1 VTTVAQGTATVNAV
15 NIFWGIVIA
24 LAAVA
29 VSVASILFIRRRAPE
44 GGYFADG
51 DRAAGFFGVL
61 STGFSI
67 LLGFIVFL
75 SFASYDESRSG
86 AEAEA
91 TTLGQ
96 QFETAQFFD
105 KDTAGQLGGQ
115 LICYGR
121 YVVNEEWPQMRS
133 GDLGDQVNP
142 WGIAMYRTIVTT
154 EPNTNAQGSAYD
166 KWLDQ
171 TSDREQARLDRVHG
185 AEGIIPWPLWV
196 VLILS
201 AVLVFVFVMFFADP
215 AERAV
220 VQGLQVGSVV
230 LIMVMLLMVVRFLD
244 RPYQEG
250 VGGVQPTAMERTLH
264 ILENELAGEGVRTPL
279 PCNADGQAK

>member
-1 VTTVAQGTATVNAV
+1 MTRLERDLGLDKLDHRGIGRLVHRDARNAESPDLGDDGLRAATETVGPV
-15 NIFWGIVIA
+15 NIFLGIVVA
-24 LAAVA
+24 FLAAA

-91 TTLGQ
+91 TTVAQ

-105 KDTAGQLGGQ
+105 DDTAGQLGGQ
-115 LICYGR
+115 LICYGK
-121 YVVNEEWPQMRS
+121 YVVNEEWPEMRS
-133 GDLGDQVNP
+133 GGLGDQINP
-142 WGIAMYRTIVTT
+142 WGLELYKTILAT
-154 EPNTNAQGSAYD
+154 EPTTNAQGSAYD

-171 TSDREQARLDRVHG
+171 TLRARAGTTRPG
-185 AEGIIPWPLWV
+185 ARCRGPTSSERPTMC
-196 VLILS
+196 S
-201 AVLVFVFVMFFADP
+201 A
-215 AERAV
+215 
-220 VQGLQVGSVV
+220 
-230 LIMVMLLMVVRFLD
+230 
-244 RPYQEG
+244 
-250 VGGVQPTAMERTLH
+250 
-264 ILENELAGEGVRTPL
+264 
-279 PCNADGQAK
+279 PCCAPSRCSSPG

>member
-1 VTTVAQGTATVNAV
+1 MTTAGVATETVEPV
-15 NIFWGIVIA
+15 NIFLGIVVA
-24 LAAVA
+24 FLAAA

-91 TTLGQ
+91 TTVAQ

-105 KDTAGQLGGQ
+105 DDTAGQLGGQ
-115 LICYGR
+115 LICYGK
-121 YVVNEEWPQMRS
+121 YVVDEEWPEMRS
-133 GDLGDQVNP
+133 GGLGDQINP
-142 WGIAMYRTIVTT
+142 WGLELYKTILAT
-154 EPNTNAQGSAYD
+154 EPTTNAQGSAYD

-171 TSDREQARLDRVHG
+171 TSEREQARLDRVHG

-201 AVLVFVFVMFFADP
+201 AVLVFVFVMFFATRP
-215 AERAV
+215 SGRSCK
-220 VQGLQVGSVV
+220 GS
-230 LIMVMLLMVVRFLD
+230 RSA
-244 RPYQEG
+244 RS
-250 VGGVQPTAMERTLH
+250 
-264 ILENELAGEGVRTPL
+264 
-279 PCNADGQAK
+279 CWSW

>member
-1 VTTVAQGTATVNAV
+1 M
-15 NIFWGIVIA
+15 NIFLGIVVA
-24 LAAVA
+24 FLAAA

-91 TTLGQ
+91 TTVAQ

-105 KDTAGQLGGQ
+105 DDTAGQLGGQ
-115 LICYGR
+115 LICYGK
-121 YVVNEEWPQMRS
+121 YVVNEEWPEMRS
-133 GDLGDQVNP
+133 GGLGDQINP
-142 WGIAMYRTIVTT
+142 WGLELYKTILAT
-154 EPNTNAQGSAYD
+154 EPTTNAQGSAYD

-171 TSDREQARLDRVHG
+171 TSEREQARLDRVHG

-220 VQGLQVGSVV
+220 VQGLQVGSIV

-250 VGGVQPTAMERTLH
+250 VGGVQPTAMERTLN
-264 ILENELAGEGVRTPL
+264 ILENELAGVGVRNPL
-279 PCNADGQAK
+279 PCDAGGQPQ